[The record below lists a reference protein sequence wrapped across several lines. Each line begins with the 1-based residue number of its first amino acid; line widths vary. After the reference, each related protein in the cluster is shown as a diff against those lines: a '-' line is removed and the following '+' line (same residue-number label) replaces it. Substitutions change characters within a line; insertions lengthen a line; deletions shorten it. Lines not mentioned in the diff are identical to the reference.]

1 MESKETPMHP
11 LPTLLMLAFS
21 LSFTHLAG
29 AAQAEPEFDAKVR
42 DAATQVMQQYN
53 IPGMSIAVTSNGQ
66 QHFYNYGVASRETA
80 QPVSSDTLFE
90 LGSISK
96 TFTAT
101 LATYAQANGQ
111 LSLGDHPGKYL
122 PQLKGSAFGNVS
134 LINLATHTAGGFPLQ
149 VPNEVQNNEQLM
161 TYLQAWQPQY
171 PAGSKRTYANPSIG
185 MLGMITAKA
194 MNTPFEQAMEQQLFP
209 KLGLTNSYL
218 NVPADKM
225 RLYAQGYNK
234 QDAPVRLQSGV
245 LGNEA
250 YGMKS
255 SSKDLLRFVE
265 LNINAGK
272 TDSALAKAITD
283 THVGYFK
290 VGKMTQ
296 DLIWEQYPYP
306 VTVETLQE
314 GNSYKMAF
322 ETQPASPINP
332 PLEPQQNAWINK
344 TGSTTGYGGY
354 VAFVPE
360 KKVGIVI
367 LANKN
372 YPNEARVKLAYEVL
386 RELK

>member
-1 MESKETPMHP
+1 MRLITQS
-11 LPTLLMLAFS
+11 LLFACS

-42 DAATQVMQQYN
+42 DAASQVMQQYN

-66 QHFYNYGVASRETA
+66 QQFYNYGVASRETA
-80 QPVSSDTLFE
+80 QAVSNDTLFE

-234 QDAPVRLQSGV
+234 QDAPVRLQGGV

-272 TDSALAKAITD
+272 ADSALAKAITD

-372 YPNEARVKLAYEVL
+372 YPNEARVKLAHEIL